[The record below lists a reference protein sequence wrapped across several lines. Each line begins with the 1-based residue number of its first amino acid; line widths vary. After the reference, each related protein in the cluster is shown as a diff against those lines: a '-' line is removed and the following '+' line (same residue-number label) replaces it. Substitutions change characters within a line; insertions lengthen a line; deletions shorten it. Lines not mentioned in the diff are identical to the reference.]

1 MMLLVC
7 VKICRVSC
15 ACSPT
20 LFSHTRSYVL
30 TYNVCVYSER
40 AVTVPK
46 HRLDTNTE
54 TTEYRVVIVQGNP
67 VSAIRYHWSHA
78 TRNLCP

>member
-20 LFSHTRSYVL
+20 IIFSHTVTFLRIY
-30 TYNVCVYSER
+30 VCVYSER

-54 TTEYRVVIVQGNP
+54 TTEYR
-67 VSAIRYHWSHA
+67 R
-78 TRNLCP
+78 RNALS

>member
-1 MMLLVC
+1 MV
-7 VKICRVSC
+7 
-15 ACSPT
+15 
-20 LFSHTRSYVL
+20 LFLNSHTLTHGYVL
-30 TYNVCVYSER
+30 TYKVCVSEW

-54 TTEYRVVIVQGNP
+54 TTEYRVVILQGNP

-78 TRNLCP
+78 TRNTYARNPT